1 MSTDLLN
8 AVRFNTFRTK
18 RDIQADTAYLELKNI
33 LNPSIPIGDH
43 RPECLEN
50 TRKRTLEDIY
60 DWATAKGRPN
70 VLLLIGAAGT
80 GKSTIATTVAGVYQ
94 KKGQLGCHIFFVRE
108 RSRPGN
114 VLQTIAYLLAE
125 YSQIIAK
132 SLSEQL
138 KKSGNLDSSTLKVK
152 FDILL
157 QQPLSAVAT
166 EIGHPVLIVID
177 ALDECGTPELR
188 HSLLH
193 VLLEC
198 LPTLPANFRV
208 FITSRPEEDINPLI
222 TSPNFQTMRLNQHS
236 DESKDNVS
244 TYIKSQFDKMKL
256 TKKLRVPDDCD
267 WDNSIQRLAESADG
281 LFIWASTAIKFVEE
295 ERSSRYR
302 CFQDLVS
309 KATSLKLDKLYMTV
323 LSQVSKWNEG
333 DKETLRNIFSLI
345 LFAKRPLLDSEI
357 NEILDVD
364 MDVTQNLLSHFRSLV
379 RYEEGQPIRIHHTS
393 FHDYLISCE
402 GNAWHID
409 EGVERAK
416 ITSKCLER
424 MRDLLRYN
432 ICNIPPSYVLNS
444 DVPDLDHR
452 VTRCIPPFLKY
463 ICCNWSHH
471 LRDVS
476 YSKELC
482 SQLRSFTH
490 NQLLFWFEILSLV
503 NAFSDHVGPALQLSI
518 DWIGV
523 SAFINMNNL

>member
-1 MSTDLLN
+1 MN
-8 AVRFNTFRTK
+8 
-18 RDIQADTAYLELKNI
+18 
-33 LNPSIPIGDH
+33 
-43 RPECLEN
+43 
-50 TRKRTLEDIY
+50 
-60 DWATAKGRPN
+60 AKGVPN

-80 GKSTIATTVAGVYQ
+80 GKSTIATTVAGMYQ
-94 KKGQLGCHIFFVRE
+94 KKGQLGCHMFFARE
-108 RSRPGN
+108 RSHPGC

-138 KKSGNLDSSTLKVK
+138 KKSGNLDSSTINVK

-157 QQPLSAVAT
+157 RQPLSAIAT
-166 EIGHPVLIVID
+166 EIGHPVLIVLD

-198 LPTLPANFRV
+198 LLILPANFRV
-208 FITSRPEEDINPLI
+208 FIISRPEEDITPLI
-222 TSPNFQTMRLNQHS
+222 SSPNFQTMPLNQHS
-236 DESKDNVS
+236 DESKDNVY

-256 TKKLRVPDDCD
+256 AKKLRVPDDCD

-281 LFIWASTAIKFVEE
+281 LFIWASTAIKFVEG

-302 CFQDLVS
+302 CFQNLVS
-309 KATSLKLDKLYMTV
+309 KATSLKLDELYMSV
-323 LSQVSKWNEG
+323 LSQVSKWSEG

-345 LFAKRPLLDSEI
+345 LFAKRPLLDREI
-357 NEILDVD
+357 NEILDMD
-364 MDVTQNLLSHFRSLV
+364 MDVTPNLLSHFRSLV

-402 GNAWHID
+402 GSAWHID
-409 EGVERAK
+409 EGVERTK
-416 ITSKCLER
+416 IASSCLER

-444 DVPDLDHR
+444 DVPDLDNR
-452 VTRCIPPFLKY
+452 VIQYIPSFLKY
-463 ICCNWSHH
+463 ICCNWARH
-471 LRDVS
+471 LQDVS

-482 SQLRSFTH
+482 SQLRPFTH
-490 NQLLFWFEILSLV
+490 NQLLFWFEILSLTDTF
-503 NAFSDHVGPALQLSI
+503 NDHVGPALLLSI

-523 SAFINMNNL
+523 STFININAL